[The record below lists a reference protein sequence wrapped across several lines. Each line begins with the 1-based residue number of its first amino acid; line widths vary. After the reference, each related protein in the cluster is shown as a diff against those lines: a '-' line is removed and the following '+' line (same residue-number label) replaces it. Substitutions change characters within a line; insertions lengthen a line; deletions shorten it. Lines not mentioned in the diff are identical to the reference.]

1 MNLPGSSSCQF
12 LHYPDYSLG
21 GGTPE
26 SFILSKPG
34 FNFSTRHRKC
44 QAKIQVISE
53 ESCFTADTVVRRK
66 VKKNILVTDF
76 LKLASIR

>member
-1 MNLPGSSSCQF
+1 MNIKTMNFPGSSSRQF

-26 SFILSKPG
+26 SFILCKPG
-34 FNFSTRHRKC
+34 FNFSRDIGQC

-53 ESCFTADTVVRRK
+53 ESCFTADTVVWRE
-66 VKKNILVTDF
+66 VKKIY
-76 LKLASIR
+76 

>member
-1 MNLPGSSSCQF
+1 MKIKTMNFPGSSSCQL

-26 SFILSKPG
+26 SFILCKPC
-34 FNFSTRHRKC
+34 FNFSRDIEQC

-53 ESCFTADTVVRRK
+53 ESCFTADTVVRRE
-66 VKKNILVTDF
+66 VKKIY
-76 LKLASIR
+76 